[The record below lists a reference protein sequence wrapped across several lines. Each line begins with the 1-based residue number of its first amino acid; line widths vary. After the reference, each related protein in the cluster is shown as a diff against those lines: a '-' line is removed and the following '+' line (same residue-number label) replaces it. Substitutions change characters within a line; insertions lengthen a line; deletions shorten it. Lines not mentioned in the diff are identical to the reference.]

1 MIKQLLLLAVTG
13 ARLRLW
19 TLAGLGSLA
28 GSFEEAQAATLAA
41 LQAWCHWLAALHSE
55 ALQDS
60 SHTWVCSDLT
70 SRIVVATVAGL
81 REGEGRLS
89 HAASHFLVTLTGTVR
104 PPSIWKVKEFTD
116 LYTSLPR
123 WNGNL
128 GRNLIKIL
136 LRSQLSLSTEAHRLT
151 VRALCNVLLL
161 HWPGMAVHE
170 QKWDERAKHLAK
182 FLRDLTEPFRSL
194 KSSPALPSSPALQ
207 SEAAPCIVLTLQM
220 LGDLVE
226 NVLNEVTQSK
236 KLCHDVTRE
245 YIELTLWLFPLYVT
259 CPKVCQH
266 MFNFFHTVFDVL
278 SAQMGS
284 DFVERAVHTFFNLF
298 GQNLLAEVGAQQS
311 ASLESRVIESFLSI
325 LTFIVAEPGPS
336 FRKFVPSTLSLCLDQ
351 LFPLVQ
357 GQGGGELRPPLYKL
371 LRTILTHNWTYFF
384 KPSLPGVNKQQ
395 IAQGEDHKDQFV
407 AVMRVIGQSF
417 MQQDIEVFRDNI
429 ATLELLNSK
438 WRLYS
443 RPTFKETL
451 LAEFLSVLIQVQVA
465 KSHNLLREE
474 IGVCVFHM
482 ATTDLPSFSATFLPS
497 LLRRMEGLDDNQ
509 RQCLVGAF
517 RSEPDLPS
525 FLISL
530 ERLVTDTRY
539 YQLVN
544 SSVDQ
549 PVRL

>member
-1 MIKQLLLLAVTG
+1 M
-13 ARLRLW
+13 
-19 TLAGLGSLA
+19 
-28 GSFEEAQAATLAA
+28 
-41 LQAWCHWLAALHSE
+41 
-55 ALQDS
+55 
-60 SHTWVCSDLT
+60 
-70 SRIVVATVAGL
+70 
-81 REGEGRLS
+81 
-89 HAASHFLVTLTGTVR
+89 
-104 PPSIWKVKEFTD
+104 
-116 LYTSLPR
+116 
-123 WNGNL
+123 
-128 GRNLIKIL
+128 
-136 LRSQLSLSTEAHRLT
+136 
-151 VRALCNVLLL
+151 RALCNVLLL
-161 HWPGMAVHE
+161 HWPGMVVHE

-182 FLRDLTEPFRSL
+182 FLRELTESFRSL
-194 KSSPALPSSPALQ
+194 KSSPALPSSAALQ
-207 SEAAPCIVLTLQM
+207 AEAAPCIILTLQM

-245 YIELTLWLFPLYVT
+245 YIELTLWLLPLYVS

-266 MFNFFHTVFDVL
+266 MFQFFHTVFDVL

-284 DFVERAVHTFFNLF
+284 DFVETAVHTFFNLF
-298 GQNLLAEVGAQQS
+298 GQNLLAEVGSQRS

-325 LTFIVAEPGPS
+325 LTFIVAEPGPT

-357 GQGGGELRPPLYKL
+357 GEGGGELRPPLYKL

-384 KPSLPGVNKQQ
+384 KPSLPGVNKQV
-395 IAQGEDHKDQFV
+395 AVQGGEHKDQFI
-407 AVMRVIGQSF
+407 AVMRAIGQSF
-417 MQQDIEVFRDNI
+417 LQQDIEVFRDNI

-438 WRLYS
+438 WRLYD
-443 RPTFKETL
+443 RPGFKETL
-451 LAEFLSVLIQVQVA
+451 LAEFLSVLIQVLVA

-482 ATTDLPSFSATFLPS
+482 ATTDLPSFSSTFLPS
-497 LLRRMEGLDDNQ
+497 LLQRLEGLDDNQ

-517 RSEPDLPS
+517 RAESDLPS
-525 FLISL
+525 FLSSL

-544 SSVDQ
+544 ASVEQ